1 MAVMTMIQAITDA
14 MRVEMER
21 DENIIVLGE
30 DVGVNGGVFRATDGL
45 QEKFGENRVFDTP
58 LAESGI
64 VGTAVTMAA
73 LGMRPIAEIQFG
85 GFVYECMDQIATQA
99 GRLRFRTGGR
109 FQVPLVV
116 RTPYGGGAKTPE
128 MHSDSFE
135 AYFLHTPGVKVVVP
149 SNPYDAKGLLI
160 SAIRDNDP
168 VIFYEN
174 MPLYRSVKQ
183 EVPEDA
189 YTVPI
194 GKANVVKEG
203 TDVTVIAYGN
213 MVRLSQ
219 DAIAAVEKERGV
231 NIELIDLRTISPL
244 DMDTIFES
252 VDKTGRVVVV
262 HEAVRTGGVG
272 AEIIARINEEK
283 ILKLEAPCVRVTAPD
298 TPYPPTLV
306 EDKWLPSKG
315 RIAAGIK
322 KVLDF

>member
-1 MAVMTMIQAITDA
+1 MAMMTMIQAINDA

-21 DENIIVLGE
+21 DENVIVLGE

-45 QEKFGENRVFDTP
+45 QKLFGENRVFDTP

-64 VGTAVTMAA
+64 VGTAVSMAA
-73 LGMRPIAEIQFG
+73 LGMRPIAEVQFG
-85 GFVYECMDQIATQA
+85 GFVYECMDQICTQA
-99 GRLRFRTGGR
+99 ARLRFRSGGR
-109 FQVPLVV
+109 FQVPLVI

-128 MHSDSFE
+128 MHADSFE
-135 AYFLHTPGVKVVVP
+135 SYFLHTPGLKVVFP
-149 SNPYDAKGLLI
+149 STPYDAKGLLI
-160 SAIRDNDP
+160 AAIRDNDP

-174 MPLYRSVKQ
+174 MPLYRSVRQ
-183 EVPEDA
+183 EVPEGA
-189 YTVPI
+189 YVVPI

-203 TDVTVIAYGN
+203 ADVTVIAYGN
-213 MVRLSQ
+213 MVRLSEQ
-219 DAIAAVEKERGV
+219 AIAEVEKERGV
-231 NIELIDLRTISPL
+231 TVELIDLRTISPL
-244 DMDTIFES
+244 DMETIFDS

-272 AEIIARINEEK
+272 AEIVARISEER

-298 TPYPPTLV
+298 TPYPPALV

-315 RIAAGIK
+315 RIIAGIK